1 MKKIMF
7 LVALLAVF
15 VLSGCIERKI
25 VQVVDKDGKVIEE
38 YDRPFPSMHLNPKC
52 VSFVEG
58 CEYFIVYADASRTYV
73 HKGNC
78 KNPIHI
84 HNGGNHE

>member
-1 MKKIMF
+1 
-7 LVALLAVF
+7 
-15 VLSGCIERKI
+15 
-25 VQVVDKDGKVIEE
+25 VIEE
-38 YDRPFPSMHLNPKC
+38 YIQPRNRLNPKC
-52 VSFVEG
+52 VSIIEG
-58 CEYFIVYADASRTYV
+58 CEYFMVFTTYGTYIYV